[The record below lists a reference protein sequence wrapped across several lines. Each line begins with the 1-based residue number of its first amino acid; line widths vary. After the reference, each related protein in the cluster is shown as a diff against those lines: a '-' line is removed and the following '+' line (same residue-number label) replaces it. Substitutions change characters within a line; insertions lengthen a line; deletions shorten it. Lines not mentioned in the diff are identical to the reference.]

1 MNQQWQSIFLAVY
14 GIVIISNVDNILKP
28 LLMRGSNETPL
39 PLIFIGVIG
48 GMLAWGLIGLFIGP
62 IVLALCYALTVY
74 WLGEKIGEEA
84 SKTSAQKPL
93 TDALNNT
100 DNDRQS

>member
-1 MNQQWQSIFLAVY
+1 
-14 GIVIISNVDNILKP
+14 
-28 LLMRGSNETPL
+28 
-39 PLIFIGVIG
+39 
-48 GMLAWGLIGLFIGP
+48 MLAWGLIGLFIGP